1 MTNYEEK
8 EAKALDEYLTTPGWG
23 QPVSDEEMTDDE

>member
-1 MTNYEEK
+1 MNSFEQ
-8 EAKALDEYLTTPGWG
+8 ALDEYLTTSGWG

>member
-1 MTNYEEK
+1 MNSFEQ
-8 EAKALDEYLTTPGWG
+8 ALDEYLTTPGWG

>member
-1 MTNYEEK
+1 MNTFEQ
-8 EAKALDEYLTTPGWG
+8 ALDEYLTTPGWG